1 MEIRFYLD
9 PETGLPHIFGHGV
22 TEADVEQILRKPN
35 EDGPSSGTS
44 RQAVGQAVG
53 GR

>member
-1 MEIRFYLD
+1 LEIRFYLD